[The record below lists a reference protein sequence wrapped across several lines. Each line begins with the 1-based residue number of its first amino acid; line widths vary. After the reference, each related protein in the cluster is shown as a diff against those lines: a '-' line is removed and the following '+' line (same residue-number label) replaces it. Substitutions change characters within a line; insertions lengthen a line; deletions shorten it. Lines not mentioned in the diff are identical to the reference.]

1 MTTKTETKKAEAK
14 KPADL
19 FADWMTVPSFDAK
32 GVFEFQRK
40 NVEAA
45 VEANKIV
52 FEGMKSAA
60 QKQIDLAKDSMAEI
74 NEVATT
80 AVNSKTPENGAT
92 KFADLSQAMIQN
104 NIKVAREV
112 TDVMVDAGQKA
123 VTVLQERVSEGSEE
137 IRAAA
142 QH

>member
-1 MTTKTETKKAEAK
+1 MTTKTEAKKTEAK
-14 KPADL
+14 KPADM

-40 NVEAA
+40 NMEAA

-52 FEGMKSAA
+52 FEGMKTVA
-60 QKQIDLAKDSMAEI
+60 QKHIDLAKDSMAEM
-74 NEVATT
+74 NEAATT
-80 AVNSKTPENGAT
+80 AVNSKTPETGAT
-92 KFADLSQAMIQN
+92 KFADMSQDMMQK
-104 NIKVAREV
+104 NIKIAREA

-123 VTVLQERVSEGSEE
+123 VTVLQERFAEGSEE